1 MLVLNQ
7 NLPIQR
13 KLLSVENN
21 KITRKI
27 TLILI
32 KYIPAM
38 QMAGMLVNNTL
49 YYIGINFANNILD
62 IILGNSLLFTILQLS
77 CSYTFKFCVYHR
89 AIIIANLINIIIAY
103 FDTIVSRPV
112 EGYMLLAFY
121 YIVYSVAIISIT
133 INHLNRKRY
142 ESKIKNIKR
151 IATRKHK

>member
-49 YYIGINFANNILD
+49 YYIGIDFANNILD

-103 FDTIVSRPV
+103 FDTVVSRPV
-112 EGYMLLAFY
+112 KDTSSETTFRRW
-121 YIVYSVAIISIT
+121 VATMIGNGDPIDWT
-133 INHLNRKRY
+133 ELV
-142 ESKIKNIKR
+142 
-151 IATRKHK
+151 